1 MDIRGPILNSMRQ
14 YDTPLANAF
23 FCGANLNFLQK
34 KIHDTVK
41 QRSGISIDKQN
52 SLDLS
57 VIMRQIYLTNTFDPY
72 GDVKSQVQFLN
83 TQTLSL
89 AVSQVISGIAQYIG
103 FLKDNGTQPVPIP
116 LPRSTTVYGNKI
128 PYNNKIGL

>member
-34 KIHDTVK
+34 KTIEMVK
-41 QRSGISIDKQN
+41 QRSGIDVSKQN
-52 SLDLS
+52 PLDMS

-72 GDVKSQVQFLN
+72 GDVKNQVAFLN
-83 TQTLSL
+83 NQTLNM
-89 AVSQVISGIAQYIG
+89 AVSQVISGLAQYIG

-116 LPRSTTVYGNKI
+116 LPRSTTVYGNKM